1 MPINVTERGVMPPDQ
16 TGSQLGQGTATAP
29 ALITESAG
37 FQLVDSTNPYI
48 LRFSIPLSLVLIR
61 RARLSFSLSV
71 GVYPAISGSVA
82 GGNTGGTSANHTHS
96 YGGTTGA
103 ESGGHYH
110 SVPALSTPNHQHIF
124 ATSGASSGG
133 LPSTAPIVTAGGGG
147 QVGQPPGGDSNA
159 TFRTDSSGGSGTG
172 GGTSGGEGS
181 THTHTAGGA
190 TVGQSADHS
199 HSILSGGVTFGAPT
213 SLGRTPSLASAAHI
227 YLATNGGPAVE
238 IKPISTQVQ
247 PPYSAVTYAD
257 LDFSSYFVKIPA
269 TYELTISSATLGGIM
284 AQMQLTGELNV
295 S

>member
-82 GGNTGGTSANHTHS
+82 GGNTSAESANHNHGLSGNTALEGGDHTHGIPS
-96 YGGTTGA
+96 LA
-103 ESGGHYH
+103 
-110 SVPALSTPNHQHIF
+110 TPNHAHDMLHLGGTGPGN
-124 ATSGASSGG
+124 TS
-133 LPSTAPIVTAGGGG
+133 VYTAG
-147 QVGQPPGGDSNA
+147 D
-159 TFRTDSSGGSGTG
+159 GSLMQILSDTTGTKTTYLAGGTG
-172 GGTSGGEGS
+172 TGSGTSGGR
-181 THTHTAGGA
+181 
-190 TVGQSADHS
+190 SAAHVHGVNGNTGTES
-199 HSILSGGVTFGAPT
+199 VAHVHSIVSGGVTFGAPT

>member
-82 GGNTGGTSANHTHS
+82 GGNTSAESANHNHGLSGNTATEAGDHS
-96 YGGTTGA
+96 HG
-103 ESGGHYH
+103 
-110 SVPALSTPNHQHIF
+110 TPNHQHATF
-124 ATSGASSGG
+124 VTDATSNAILGMYGPVARDGN
-133 LPSTAPIVTAGGGG
+133 STYFGIMPNGNGST
-147 QVGQPPGGDSNA
+147 
-159 TFRTDSSGGSGTG
+159 TYRTDNSG
-172 GGTSGGEGS
+172 GGTSGGKSAAHAHGQ
-181 THTHTAGGA
+181 
-190 TVGQSADHS
+190 VGNTGTESVAHV
-199 HSILSGGVTFGAPT
+199 HSIVSGGVAFGAPT